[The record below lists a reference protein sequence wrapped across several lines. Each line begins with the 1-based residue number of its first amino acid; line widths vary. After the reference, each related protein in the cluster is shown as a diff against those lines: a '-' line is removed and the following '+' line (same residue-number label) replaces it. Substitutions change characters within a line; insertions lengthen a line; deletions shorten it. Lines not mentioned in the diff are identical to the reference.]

1 MAKLQRSLQKYVR
14 YTALARLGSRA
25 EPAARA
31 PISHALPCTLARR
44 AAGGLGDPVQ
54 LLLRDGGPAA
64 RPRGWCLSLAGL
76 RVLGLGDLPREA
88 APFSSRL
95 PSPQGSSRSI
105 DTCTKPASARL
116 SRHFFENTR
125 KSLFLNVMLRF
136 RYGVCQRNPHLRFTD
151 KWIFTDEYTFVSGLF
166 SRIIIVLKFDHT
178 VLLAL

>member
-1 MAKLQRSLQKYVR
+1 MPGWGRELSPPPGHPSVTPRP
-14 YTALARLGSRA
+14 ARW
-25 EPAARA
+25 PAAR
-31 PISHALPCTLARR
+31 R
-44 AAGGLGDPVQ
+44 GGLGDPVQ

-64 RPRGWCLSLAGL
+64 CPRGWCLSLAGL

-95 PSPQGSSRSI
+95 PPLQGSSRSI

-136 RYGVCQRNPHLRFTD
+136 RCGVRQRNPHLRFTD

-166 SRIIIVLKFDHT
+166 SCIIIVLKFNHT